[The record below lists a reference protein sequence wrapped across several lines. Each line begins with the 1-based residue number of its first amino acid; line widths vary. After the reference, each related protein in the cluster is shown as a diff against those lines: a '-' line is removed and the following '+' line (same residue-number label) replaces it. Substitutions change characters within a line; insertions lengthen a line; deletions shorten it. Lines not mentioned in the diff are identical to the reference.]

1 MKDPA
6 FLFYPNDFSSGT
18 QFFTNEQVGIY
29 LRLLLAQHQHGHLTE
44 KQIRIICG
52 GIPDADILSKFKMD
66 TDGKY
71 YNERLDNE
79 IDKRKKHSEKQKQN
93 ANMRWHNQR
102 TSNGIDLAMPLENR
116 NRNENENINRNINES
131 KSKKPKFNFELA
143 MQQFGFSEHLI
154 TEWMQV
160 RKTKKMTNSETA
172 FYNFVNEVKKINI
185 DKNELLKLIIT
196 KSWGGFEA
204 KWYHNQQSANTAK
217 ELGATASFHTTDY
230 TQKL

>member
-1 MKDPA
+1 M
-6 FLFYPNDFSSGT
+6 
-18 QFFTNEQVGIY
+18 
-29 LRLLLAQHQHGHLTE
+29 
-44 KQIRIICG
+44 RIICG

-102 TSNGIDLAMPLENR
+102 TSNGIDLAMPLE

-204 KWYHNQQSANTAK
+204 KWYHNQQSVNTAK
-217 ELGATASFHTTDY
+217 ELGPTASFHTTDY

>member
-1 MKDPA
+1 M
-6 FLFYPNDFSSGT
+6 
-18 QFFTNEQVGIY
+18 
-29 LRLLLAQHQHGHLTE
+29 
-44 KQIRIICG
+44 RIICG
-52 GIPDADILSKFKMD
+52 GIPDADILSKFKID

-71 YNERLDNE
+71 YNQRLDNE
-79 IDKRKKHSEKQKQN
+79 IDKRKRHSEKQKQN
-93 ANMRWHNQR
+93 ANMRWHK
-102 TSNGIDLAMPLENR
+102 SGIDLAMPNKDV
-116 NRNENENINRNINES
+116 NEN
-131 KSKKPKFNFELA
+131 KDKKPKFNFELA

-172 FYNFVNEVKKINI
+172 FYNFVNEIKKINI

-204 KWYHNQQSANTAK
+204 KWYYNQQTANTAK
-217 ELGATASFHTTDY
+217 ELGPTASFHQTDY